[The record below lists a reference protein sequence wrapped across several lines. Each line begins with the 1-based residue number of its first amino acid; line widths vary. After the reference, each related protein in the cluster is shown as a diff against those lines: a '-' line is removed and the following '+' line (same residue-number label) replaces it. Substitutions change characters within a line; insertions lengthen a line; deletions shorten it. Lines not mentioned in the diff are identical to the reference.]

1 MLINGAQAN
10 GVDEDYKHEVMALRI
25 DCAKMKIYTN
35 QESVYSKDTQVKDPS
50 TGELVH
56 DKKIYINVDQHKQ
69 FNEDFELECQIQNPD
84 GYEPINDEL
93 KECLEFLEDTTS
105 AIIEQTEKMKGSEH
119 LNFIGTDINYSSI
132 YEIWSTFAALFI
144 TMA

>member
-10 GVDEDYKHEVMALRI
+10 GVDDDYKYEVMALRI

-35 QESVYSKDTQVKDPS
+35 QDSVYSKDIQVEDPQ
-50 TGELVH
+50 TGEMVD
-56 DKKIYINVDQHKQ
+56 DKKIYINGDQIGK
-69 FNEDFELECQIQNPD
+69 FNKDFDKNPEM
-84 GYEPINDEL
+84 YKSINDEL
-93 KECLEFLEDTTS
+93 KECLEFLEDITS
-105 AIIEQTEKMKGSEH
+105 SIIEQTEKMKESEH
-119 LNFIGTDINYSSI
+119 LNFIGMDINYSSI